1 MCAAKSLDV
10 KPLNVALTCNVW
22 AVGSRIIVASPVPGE
37 ATGGTSF
44 APERL
49 PTNVIGTAWAA
60 GACSIRAPIRTNAGE
75 RYLISAL
82 LMLVDISPMDG
93 SIGPPF
99 LNAEPLPA
107 AAQPKSLINGN
118 CHTVVKAAAPG
129 RMLAS

>member
-1 MCAAKSLDV
+1 MCAIVSVDV

-22 AVGSRIIVASPVPGE
+22 AVGSRITVASPVPGE

-60 GACSIRAPIRTNAGE
+60 GVCSIRAPIRTNAGE

-82 LMLVDISPMDG
+82 LMLVDYLPDER
-93 SIGPPF
+93 PDR
-99 LNAEPLPA
+99 PLH
-107 AAQPKSLINGN
+107 SL
-118 CHTVVKAAAPG
+118 
-129 RMLAS
+129 MLSRFRWQHNRNR

>member
-1 MCAAKSLDV
+1 MCAATSFDV

-22 AVGSRIIVASPVPGE
+22 AVGSRITVASPVPGE

-60 GACSIRAPIRTNAGE
+60 NVCSIRAPIRTNAGE

-82 LMLVDISPMDG
+82 LMLVDYLPMNG
-93 SIGPPF
+93 RIGPPF
-99 LNAEPLPA
+99 LNAEPLPV
-107 AAQPKSLINGN
+107 AAQPKSIVNGN
-118 CHTVVKAAAPG
+118 YHTD
-129 RMLAS
+129 RE